1 MSYVAAFRETHLIDM
16 SGKGKKKMI
25 THPNL
30 AESYFV
36 GDDSSRAPVQDFPQ
50 QQQQQQQGGGSPA
63 GSSYGS
69 AKPTTRHHTRRH
81 IPGHSSIGLLSAE
94 PLPPMTARP
103 LVAVKSPL
111 TASFSSNPNR
121 QVGGETTVIL
131 GDDEGG
137 RFVSTYGIKEEA
149 LRIAANPEM
158 RKAVVD
164 IPVAGSR
171 PAVKGQRRSE
181 YGPGGEDHRVLDQG
195 FHKYPN
201 ESMDEAQRRS
211 ALDPAAKQE
220 AKAMSPAGAR
230 ILRPMGLKVTRSAG
244 GEETG
249 KYDWPESSL
258 NGNMSSNA
266 QPPSLPSSSSSSSSL
281 SSSSY
286 SAQSYAAPA
295 TEASHNFHRPDPA
308 VGGRSAP
315 FLPRSA
321 MAAII
326 QQQADVNS
334 SRPSTASGRGKSNTS
349 SSVSEMF
356 AHLANPV
363 DIPQTRSPLRRAQP
377 VGGPFFAS
385 GGEQQFRGKAQLS
398 HHHTASNVVFG

>member
-1 MSYVAAFRETHLIDM
+1 MSYVAAFRDTHLIDM
-16 SGKGKKKMI
+16 SGKGHKKMI

-30 AESYFV
+30 AESYYV
-36 GDDSSRAPVQDFPQ
+36 GDDSSRVPSYDLGPTTQRSE
-50 QQQQQQQGGGSPA
+50 GSPA
-63 GSSYGS
+63 GSHTL
-69 AKPTTRHHTRRH
+69 KPTTRHHTRRH

-94 PLPPMTARP
+94 LPLPSTARP
-103 LVAVKSPL
+103 LVTVKSPH
-111 TASFSSNPNR
+111 TFSSNPSR
-121 QVGGETTVIL
+121 QVGGEATVIL

-149 LRIAANPEM
+149 LRIAANPDM
-158 RKAVVD
+158 RKAVLD

-171 PAVKGQRRSE
+171 PLVKGQRRSE

-195 FHKYPN
+195 FHKNHN

-230 ILRPMGLKVTRSAG
+230 ILRPVGLKVTRNVG

-258 NGNMSSNA
+258 NKGLASNEQPLYIPSSTLVSN
-266 QPPSLPSSSSSSSSL
+266 SSSSSSSS
-281 SSSSY
+281 
-286 SAQSYAAPA
+286 
-295 TEASHNFHRPDPA
+295 TETHNFHRPDPA

-321 MAAII
+321 MTAII

-334 SRPSTASGRGKSNTS
+334 SRPSTSSGRGAKSNTS
-349 SSVSEMF
+349 NSISEMF

-363 DIPQTRSPLRRAQP
+363 DVIPQTRSPIRRAQP

-385 GGEQQFRGKAQLS
+385 GGGGGGGGDQSNYKPGKAQLS
-398 HHHTASNVVFG
+398 HHTASNVVFG

>member
-16 SGKGKKKMI
+16 SGRGHKKMI

-36 GDDSSRAPVQDFPQ
+36 GDDSTRPPAQDVAAPQH
-50 QQQQQQQGGGSPA
+50 QQGQQGQGSPA
-63 GSSYGS
+63 GSSYS
-69 AKPTTRHHTRRH
+69 KSTTRHHTRRH

-94 PLPPMTARP
+94 PLPPTTARP

-111 TASFSSNPNR
+111 TASYSSNPNR

-158 RKAVVD
+158 RKAVID

-181 YGPGGEDHRVLDQG
+181 FGPGGEDHNVLDQG
-195 FHKYPN
+195 FHKYHN

-220 AKAMSPAGAR
+220 AKAMSPAGTR
-230 ILRPMGLKVTRSAG
+230 ILRPVGLKVTRSIG

-249 KYDWPESSL
+249 KFDWPESSL
-258 NGNMSSNA
+258 NGQSSSNA
-266 QPPSLPSSSSSSSSL
+266 HPPSLPNSSSSASTS
-281 SSSSY
+281 
-286 SAQSYAAPA
+286 SAQTYSVSAN
-295 TEASHNFHRPDPA
+295 EASHNFHRPDPA

-315 FLPRSA
+315 FLPRSS

-326 QQQADVNS
+326 QQQADVNN

-349 SSVSEMF
+349 SSITEMF
-356 AHLANPV
+356 AHIANPV
-363 DIPQTRSPLRRAQP
+363 EVPQTRSPIRRAQP

-385 GGEQQFRGKAQLS
+385 AGGEQQFRGKAQLS
-398 HHHTASNVVFG
+398 HHTASNVVFG